1 MLRTRTLI
9 GAVAAGLLLAVA
21 ACHNDELLRPAAI
34 TPVDPLF
41 DRYVSMGNSITAGF
55 QSGGINDSTQLQS
68 YAVLLATQMHTPF
81 FAPLMA
87 QPGCPPPFTNIFTQT
102 RLAPIPCALRKQQP
116 TPLPYVSNVAVPG
129 AEVMDAVSNLDTASN
144 ANSLTTFFLG
154 GLTQTQM
161 MERAQPTFASVWLGN
176 NDVLGA
182 ATNAANAGDST
193 KITTPAL
200 FQSRYT
206 GVVDSLAA
214 AGVEGA
220 VLIGVVKVAA
230 APYFS
235 QGQTYFAIK
244 NGAVPGVAFPPTFT
258 VALNC
263 APRALGGQGDSVLV
277 PFPFGLGLLAAAA
290 AGASDTLYCTEPQTI
305 QPAELAKLGA
315 SVTAYNTIIQ
325 DLASARGWAYWD
337 PNPTLDSLRTIQTQ
351 IAPFPNF
358 GAPPAFTPC
367 SASPFGLALSCDGIH
382 PSAATHR
389 LVANKLIE
397 TINAKFGTNLTKVP

>member
-1 MLRTRTLI
+1 MLRTSTLI
-9 GAVAAGLLLAVA
+9 GAAAAGLLLMVA
-21 ACHNDELLRPAAI
+21 ACHNDELFRPAAI
-34 TPVDPLF
+34 TPVDPKF

-68 YAVLLATQMHTPF
+68 YAVLLAKQMHTPF
-81 FAPLMA
+81 LAPLMA
-87 QPGCPPPFTNIFTQT
+87 RPGCPPPFTNIFTQT
-102 RLAPIPCALRKQQP
+102 RLAPIACALRKQQP
-116 TPLPYVSNVAVPG
+116 TSLPYVNNVAVPG
-129 AEVMDAVSNLDTASN
+129 AEVMDAISNLDTASN
-144 ANSLTTFFLG
+144 ANALTTFFLG

-161 MERAQPTFASVWLGN
+161 MERAHPTFVTVWLGN

-193 KITTPAL
+193 KITSPAL

-206 GVVDSLAA
+206 GVTDSLIA

-220 VLIGVVKVAA
+220 VLIGVVKVTA

-244 NGAVPGVAFPPTFT
+244 NGAVPGVAFPPTFQ
-258 VALNC
+258 VGLSC

-277 PFPFGLGLLAAAA
+277 PFPFGLALLGAAA
-290 AGASDTLYCTEPQTI
+290 AGAQDTLFCTEPQTI

-315 SVTAYNTIIQ
+315 SVTAYNTFIKSQ
-325 DLASARGWAYWD
+325 ASARGWAYLD
-337 PNPTLDSLRTIQTQ
+337 PNQTLDSLRAIPTQ

-358 GAPPAFTPC
+358 GAPPAFTAC

-382 PSAATHR
+382 PSAVIHK
-389 LVANKLIE
+389 LLANKLIE
-397 TINAKFGTNLTKVP
+397 AINTEYSTSLAKIP